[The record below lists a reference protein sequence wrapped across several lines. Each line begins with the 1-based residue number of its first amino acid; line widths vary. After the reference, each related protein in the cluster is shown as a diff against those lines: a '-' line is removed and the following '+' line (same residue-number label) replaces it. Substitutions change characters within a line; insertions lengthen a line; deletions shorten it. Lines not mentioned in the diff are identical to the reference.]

1 MALYDEFEMQLDGT
15 PVFAKQINSEW
26 SFSGVWYFPCASRGL
41 KSPSGLLPEKQD
53 GLAGLENFRFM
64 LPHSLFLRI
73 QFRYRRLSFY
83 SQIIL
88 NRAKQDFSL
97 RMGGC
102 LLPIL
107 HSLSHV

>member
-1 MALYDEFEMQLDGT
+1 MVLFWCV
-15 PVFAKQINSEW
+15 VFSLRFKRPQVAKW
-26 SFSGVWYFPCASRGL
+26 PASR
-41 KSPSGLLPEKQD
+41 KTRRACWSRK
-53 GLAGLENFRFM
+53 FWFM
-64 LPHSLFLRI
+64 LSHSLFLRI

-102 LLPIL
+102 LLPTL